1 MTVLR
6 SIAGEL
12 SLREPNV
19 GISLKYKVIYIAY
32 HFLLQPTRIS
42 SNRNVPVQQ
51 HMMID
56 AFKQRLE
63 GYGFDINNLSGW
75 QLLID
80 ARDDY
85 WVPHKEAPILLD
97 YLKSIFD
104 DGHITIFSNSVYED
118 PKVGINI
125 EYWPCAAANLYGYY
139 DDLCSANIDWKN
151 IDVNKHFI
159 VLARRPTKKR
169 VLFVKSLL
177 DSFSGN
183 ILASCGSRENTT
195 RRTILVQRPQ
205 NVVGVPTNTNT
216 TQQPAEPRVCFD
228 TLFAPYNY
236 PLEIDGQVDDKKQ
249 HGVNGIFF
257 TALVNVIAETM
268 ENDDQP
274 VNISEKTFKAF
285 AWHQIPIWHS
295 VYGTVNEVRKMGF
308 DLFDDIIDHSYDDEP
323 DYETR
328 KEMILTQLVLFKRK
342 FDTISSINNLRQQIM
357 DRLEKNNKI
366 LSQIVEYERPLEV
379 KNLFKSSRK
388 A

>member
-1 MTVLR
+1 MTVLH

-85 WVPHKEAPILLD
+85 WQPHKEAPILLD

-104 DGHITIFSNSVYED
+104 DGHITIFSNSIYED
-118 PKVGINI
+118 PKIGINI

-139 DDLCSANIDWKN
+139 DDLSKSDINWKN
-151 IDVNKHFI
+151 INIEKHFI
-159 VLARRPTKKR
+159 ILARRPTKKR
-169 VLFVKSLL
+169 VLFVKNIL
-177 DSFSGN
+177 DNFN
-183 ILASCGSRENTT
+183 DITLASCGSRENGT
-195 RRTILVQRPQ
+195 RRTIVVQRPQ
-205 NVVGVPTNTNT
+205 NVIGIPTNTNIVQT
-216 TQQPAEPRVCFD
+216 PVEPAIRFNE
-228 TLFAPYNY
+228 LFSPYPY
-236 PLEIDGQVDDKKQ
+236 PLEIDGQVNDKKQ
-249 HGVNGIFF
+249 HGVNNMFF
-257 TALVNVIAETM
+257 TALVNIIAETM
-268 ENDDQP
+268 ENEGQP
-274 VNISEKTFKAF
+274 INISEKTFKAF
-285 AWHQIPIWHS
+285 AWHQIPIWHT
-295 VYGTVNEVRKMGF
+295 VNGTVAEVRKMGF
-308 DLFDDIIDHSYDDEP
+308 DLFDDIIDHSYDNEP
-323 DYETR
+323 NYDIR
-328 KEMILTQLVLFKRK
+328 REMILTQLSLFRHK
-342 FDTISSINNLRQQIM
+342 FNNNYSLLNLRQQIF

-366 LSQIVEYERPLEV
+366 LNQIVEYERPLEI
-379 KNLFKSSRK
+379 KNLFKNSRK